1 MLSRAWTNIDSL
13 FCTASVISFAE
24 KTQVNLQLTYII
36 AKFDFTVRQVLYFT
50 LLNYLFS
57 CTCGM
62 HLIGCCVFPTRW
74 IILLTADE
82 VKWERPTYRYHP
94 CHRDTKQSPV
104 LVLVV
109 CKERKTNTEHH
120 FDRLKTLFSC
130 SPNNTSWVNIYSRW
144 NHSQRSI
151 RCSLVFLPSHSI
163 LRRTSESHRWIRYQ
177 QESSDA
183 HQQRTLTTRR
193 CPRSQCY
200 RRENTGT
207 DLAND
212 VGCDQY
218 IRQDDWN
225 DTIVS
230 SILFQIFH
238 HTPRKQT
245 KNPHR
250 RPTN

>member
-1 MLSRAWTNIDSL
+1 MR
-13 FCTASVISFAE
+13 
-24 KTQVNLQLTYII
+24 
-36 AKFDFTVRQVLYFT
+36 
-50 LLNYLFS
+50 
-57 CTCGM
+57 GM
-62 HLIGCCVFPTRW
+62 HLMQCCVFPHTMDKLVDSQW
-74 IILLTADE
+74 SEMGKTHIPLSPLSS
-82 VKWERPTYRYHP
+82 RYKNNH
-94 CHRDTKQSPV
+94 QSSSSI
-104 LVLVV
+104 
-109 CKERKTNTEHH
+109 KKRKTNTEYQ

-177 QESSDA
+177 QESPDA

-225 DTIVS
+225 GTIFS

-245 KNPHR
+245 KKPDR